1 MFLSIL
7 FFIIKSN
14 FKLFDNIIYKEK
26 QKITKNIKFIICS
39 APIHNNFG
47 DDAILMSTKNF
58 LNFYFPENKQVIL
71 YLNEISNNKRLINY
85 IINKEDILIING
97 GGYFGLYEDYV
108 KEYIYI
114 INSFPNNQIIFFPC
128 SIQYIKNELIYKKFI
143 NAYNKHKNITIFTRD
158 NKSHEIAEK
167 IFKNI
172 SIYIVPD
179 IVTRF
184 NMSIIEKNENRHGVL
199 LLLRKDELLLTD
211 QDRLYINKLA
221 KKYFNNNIFKA
232 DSNNYI
238 LPFGSNHETE
248 TIKFINNISK
258 KKLVITDRLHGMIFS
273 IITGTPC
280 IVFGNNYHKIESSY
294 YTWFNNLEYVI
305 FIKKEDIKNKLEE
318 YIIKFKNLK
327 NYTIYNYKIFNHY
340 YTLIKDILEEKNNIN
355 RKV

>member
-172 SIYIVPD
+172 S
-179 IVTRF
+179 F
-184 NMSIIEKNENRHGVL
+184 
-199 LLLRKDELLLTD
+199 
-211 QDRLYINKLA
+211 Q
-221 KKYFNNNIFKA
+221 F
-232 DSNNYI
+232 I
-238 LPFGSNHETE
+238 LFQ
-248 TIKFINNISK
+248 I
-258 KKLVITDRLHGMIFS
+258 
-273 IITGTPC
+273 
-280 IVFGNNYHKIESSY
+280 
-294 YTWFNNLEYVI
+294 
-305 FIKKEDIKNKLEE
+305 
-318 YIIKFKNLK
+318 
-327 NYTIYNYKIFNHY
+327 
-340 YTLIKDILEEKNNIN
+340 
-355 RKV
+355 